1 MSERLE
7 KNKDLEDYQKRDT
20 LMEQLSE
27 RVKGLEKDLI
37 DRDAK
42 IGIYLMDISKE
53 QNLTE
58 EWHQIAKKNEA
69 KMKELEKELNRE
81 IIYRDTFEQAE
92 ARIRELREGIK
103 GILNQKDLI
112 SFAIQKQ
119 LEGLI
124 DK

>member
-27 RVKGLEKDLI
+27 RAKGLEKDLI

-58 EWHQIAKKNEA
+58 EWHQIAKKTEA

-81 IIYRDTFEQAE
+81 IIYRDTLEQAE